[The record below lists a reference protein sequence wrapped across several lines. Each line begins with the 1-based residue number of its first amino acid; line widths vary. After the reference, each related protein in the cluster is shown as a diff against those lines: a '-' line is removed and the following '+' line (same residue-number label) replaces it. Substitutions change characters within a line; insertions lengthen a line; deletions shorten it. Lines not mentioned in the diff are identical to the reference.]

1 MPAEKSAVPAATT
14 NVGALAT
21 RVHSNPS
28 QEEFRRL
35 ALEHT
40 PNMKVTSRGS
50 MNKVASIAK
59 ARSAPNTFVIAEDA
73 SKHTCKTMKPADA
86 QKYIEAQEAYLAK
99 SEVVRVDGY
108 IGNHPDTRVK
118 ATLWMTVEGAN
129 VAAMQ
134 QILYFPADPSE
145 LANWQPEFNVIYTP
159 GCPAEGQDKNRII
172 LVDIDNYVTR
182 ILGSDYFGESKKGGL
197 RMLNAKVF
205 REGGLVLHAG
215 AKLTPVKAKDG
226 SVDKKLILVM
236 GESGTGKTTST
247 FSPQGDDHVG
257 WSESIQDDMVMLYPH
272 GIASAT
278 ENGCFAIAYG
288 LREDSEPI
296 IYRGAMAPNAWLE
309 NVYQDKDGVMDFHKG
324 ALTPD
329 EVKPLKD
336 VLLKSGVSA
345 EDEAKYE
352 SGAATLTWSK
362 NSRVIIPMSDIETAG
377 DSLDLPA
384 VSAIGVLNRNTNII
398 PGVVRFKNPAQ
409 AAAYFM
415 LGETMGTAASGADAG
430 KAKRSPFTNP
440 FFPLRNEQMANRYME
455 IAKTIP
461 NVFNFM
467 MNTGWVGGDDA
478 DEKAGKALKVKI
490 RHSSAILQ
498 ALADGSIEWVED
510 PDFGYEVA
518 KAIPGVPDEI
528 LHPKALYESQ
538 GRRAEYDEWVKRLRE
553 ERRAYLAGF
562 PGIDPAI
569 VEAV

>member
-86 QKYIEAQEAYLAK
+86 QKYIEAQEAFLAK

-510 PDFGYEVA
+510 ADFGYEVA

>member
-1 MPAEKSAVPAATT
+1 MSAEKSAVPAVP
-14 NVGALAT
+14 NVGALAI

-59 ARSAPNTFVIAEDA
+59 ARSAGNTFVIAEDP
-73 SKHTCKTMKPADA
+73 SKHTCKTIQPADA
-86 QKYIEAQEAYLAK
+86 QKYIEAQEAYLATH
-99 SEVVRVDGY
+99 EVVRVDGY
-108 IGNHPDTRVK
+108 IGNHPQTRVK

-134 QILYFPADPSE
+134 QILYFPPDQSE
-145 LANWQPEFNVIYTP
+145 LANWQPEFQIIYTP
-159 GCPAEGQDKNRII
+159 GCKAEGQDKDRII

-215 AKLTPVKAKDG
+215 AKLTPVKGKDG
-226 SVDKKLILVM
+226 SAGKKLILVM

-272 GIASAT
+272 GKASAT
-278 ENGCFAIAYG
+278 ENGCFAIAYA
-288 LREDSEPI
+288 LSEDSEPI
-296 IYRGAMAPNAWLE
+296 IYRGAMASNAWLE
-309 NVYQDKDGVMDFHKG
+309 NVYQDAKGEMDFHKG
-324 ALTPD
+324 ALTAD

-336 VLLKSGVSA
+336 VLLRSGVSA
-345 EDEAKYE
+345 DDEAKYE
-352 SGAATLTWSK
+352 SGAAVYTWSK

-377 DSLDLPA
+377 DSLNLPP

-498 ALADGSIEWVED
+498 ALADGSIEWIED
-510 PDFGYEVA
+510 ADFGYEVA

-528 LHPKALYESQ
+528 LHPKKLYAAQ
-538 GRRAEYDEWVKRLRE
+538 GRTAEYDEWVKRLRE

-569 VEAV
+569 VAAV